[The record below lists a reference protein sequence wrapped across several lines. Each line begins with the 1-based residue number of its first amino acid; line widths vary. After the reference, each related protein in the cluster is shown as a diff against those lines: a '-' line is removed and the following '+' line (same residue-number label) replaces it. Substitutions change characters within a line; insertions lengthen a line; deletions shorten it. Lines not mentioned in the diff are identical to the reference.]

1 MATFSSPNYDLPVA
15 ESGSHER
22 GSMRETAAMDL
33 ARASDADLERIVFD
47 RGHSGQMIE
56 DATNEMKRRR
66 DRSASA
72 LAGRTSVVSASE
84 HALPPDGDS
93 ATGRDPE
100 TSEDPGAGPTRSSG
114 PVGRIIRTG
123 AFAVALVGVT
133 IVGTI
138 HVMSSQPSRETPQT
152 SSTPSPTAPFG
163 MDLSGV
169 DGYFTGPQRPQ
180 DQLATALPSI
190 EPEST
195 RRLDSSGNAAGGG
208 FWLARSV
215 SGQYCAILA
224 GSGTEVGYSW
234 TCSATAAF
242 PEAGLHLAN
251 EDVQVTWTPE
261 FVTVEPPGAP

>member
-1 MATFSSPNYDLPVA
+1 
-15 ESGSHER
+15 
-22 GSMRETAAMDL
+22 MDL
-33 ARASDADLERIVFD
+33 ARASDAELERIVFD

-56 DATNEMKRRR
+56 DAANEMKRRR

-72 LAGRTSVVSASE
+72 RAARTSVVPASE
-84 HALPPDGDS
+84 QALPPDGDS

-100 TSEDPGAGPTRSSG
+100 KSEDPGAGPTRSSG
-114 PVGRIIRTG
+114 PVRRIIRTG
-123 AFAVALVGVT
+123 AFAAALVGVT

-138 HVMSSQPSRETPQT
+138 HVMGSQPSRETAETP
-152 SSTPSPTAPFG
+152 STPTPTSPFS
-163 MDLSGV
+163 MDLTSV
-169 DGYFTGPQRPQ
+169 DGYFTGPQRPE

-190 EPEST
+190 EPGST

-224 GSGTEVGYSW
+224 GREAGVGYSW
-234 TCSATAAF
+234 TCSVTAAF
-242 PEAGLHLAN
+242 PEAGLQLAN

>member
-1 MATFSSPNYDLPVA
+1 
-15 ESGSHER
+15 
-22 GSMRETAAMDL
+22 MRETAAMDL
-33 ARASDADLERIVFD
+33 ARASDAELERIVFD

-72 LAGRTSVVSASE
+72 VAARTSVAPASE
-84 HALPPDGDS
+84 QSLPQDGDS

-100 TSEDPGAGPTRSSG
+100 KSDDPGAAPTGSSG
-114 PVGRIIRTG
+114 PVRRIIRTG

-138 HVMSSQPSRETPQT
+138 HVMGSQPSRETAETP
-152 SSTPSPTAPFG
+152 STPTPASPFA

-169 DGYFTGPQRPQ
+169 DGYFTGPQRPE

-195 RRLDSSGNAAGGG
+195 RRLDSTGNAAGGG
-208 FWLARSV
+208 FWLARSI

-224 GSGTEVGYSW
+224 GSGIEVGYSW
-234 TCSATAAF
+234 TCSVTAAF

-261 FVTVEPPGAP
+261 FVTVEPPGVP